1 MSKPNSE
8 HQRES
13 EVSFS
18 SFSYEEPIKVSCTK
32 RFIDTFKRVDLD
44 DQGFDT
50 SMLTEM
56 EKAAVASANHPLA
69 RRLKNRHIQML
80 AIGGSIGTG
89 LFIGNGYAL
98 SFGPGSLLIGYTF
111 VGVGMILMMNGL
123 AEIACSFPVSGAFIS
138 YFSRFLEPSLGFTIS
153 LLYILSWLIS
163 FPSELIACSI
173 TISYWNSSVN
183 PAVWVAI
190 FYVLIVCI
198 NLFGVIGFGEVEFWL
213 CFIKVL
219 AVIGFIILG
228 ICIICGAGDKGYIGG
243 RYWTNPGS
251 FNYGFKGICN
261 TFISAAFSF
270 GGLELACLA
279 AAETKNVRKAIPKSV
294 KQVVWRVFIFYF
306 LTSIIVGCL
315 VPYDDERLLSG
326 SSSEDISASPFVI
339 AINNGGIKVL
349 PDIMNAIILVAV
361 LSVGNSSVY
370 AASRSI
376 AASAVQGY
384 LPRYFGY
391 IDRHGR
397 PLIGILVTSLFGLL
411 GFLVSSENQDVVFTW
426 LFAVCSLS
434 AFFTW
439 FCTCF
444 AHVRFRWA
452 LYEQGRSTDELTY
465 VSPTGLYGSYLGMLI
480 FFLIIAAEIYISAS
494 PAGYPSSAEG
504 FFQYCLSLPILIVLY
519 VCHKTYKRTW
529 SRMLIRLQEIDLD
542 TGRREEDLEALK
554 QEIAEERAE
563 LAKRPWIYRVYHFWC

>member
-1 MSKPNSE
+1 MSKTESNNQRQSE
-8 HQRES
+8 DSTSSASYHEQS
-13 EVSFS
+13 GSFGKNFVDS
-18 SFSYEEPIKVSCTK
+18 
-32 RFIDTFKRVDLD
+32 FKRIDLD

-50 SMLTEM
+50 SMLTDL

-98 SFGPGSLLIGYTF
+98 SFGPGALLIGYTI

-123 AEIACSFPVSGAFIS
+123 AELASSYPVSGAFIS

-153 LLYILSWLIS
+153 ILYILSWLVS

-173 TISYWNSSVN
+173 TVSYWNTSVN

-190 FYVLIVCI
+190 FYVVIVGI
-198 NLFGVIGFGEVEFWL
+198 NLFGVVGFGEVEFWL
-213 CFIKVL
+213 SILKVI
-219 AVIGFIILG
+219 AVVGFIILG
-228 ICIICGAGDKGYIGG
+228 ICLICGAGDTGYIGG

-251 FNYGFKGICN
+251 FNFGFKGVCN

-279 AAETKNVRKAIPKSV
+279 AAETKNVRKAIPTAV

-306 LTSIIVGCL
+306 LTSIVIGCL
-315 VPYDDERLLSG
+315 VPYNDERLLSG
-326 SSSEDISASPFVI
+326 STSEDISASPFVI

-349 PDIMNAIILVAV
+349 PDIMNAVILVAV
-361 LSVGNSSVY
+361 ISVGNSSVY

-376 AASAVQGY
+376 AALAVQGY
-384 LPRYFGY
+384 IPKIFGY
-391 IDRHGR
+391 IDRRGR
-397 PLIGILVTSLFGLL
+397 PLVAVAASSAFGLL
-411 GFLVSSENQDVVFTW
+411 GFLVASQDQDEVFTW

-439 FCTCF
+439 FCTCL
-444 AHVRFRWA
+444 AHVRFRLA
-452 LYEQGRSTDELTY
+452 LYEQGRSVDELVF
-465 VSPTGLYGSYLGMLI
+465 VSPTGLIGSYIGMLI
-480 FFLIIAAEIYISAS
+480 FFLIIAAEIYISAF
-494 PAGYPSSAEG
+494 PAGYPSNAES
-504 FFQYCLSLPILIVLY
+504 FFEYCLSLPVMIVLY
-519 VCHKTYKRTW
+519 ILHKTYKRTW
-529 SRMLIRLQEIDLD
+529 NKLYIKLDEIDLD
-542 TGRREEDLEALK
+542 TGRREVDIEALK
-554 QEIAEERAE
+554 QEIADERAE
-563 LAKRPWIYRVYHFWC
+563 LAKKAWIVRLYKAWC